1 MKPPPSVV
9 PQDTGTPR
17 RGCLTQRPRAGL
29 TSLHT
34 EVGAE
39 PLLCL
44 LDSANPP
51 IRRPETFLRPG
62 SLESSNKRRLID
74 KVPEPL
80 FSFH

>member
-74 KVPEPL
+74 KSP
-80 FSFH
+80 